1 MKVNGKSH
9 SDPNSWIMEFDIDD
23 IFFIKWAIG
32 HKVCDMEFDHSLLP
46 LKGVD
51 KAQLKTGLELEGRFK
66 IAFEELAKKVMYD
79 GQ

>member
-1 MKVNGKSH
+1 MKVNMK
-9 SDPNSWIMEFDIDD
+9 FDIDD

-46 LKGVD
+46 FEGVE
-51 KAQLKTGLELEGRFK
+51 KAQLKKGIELEGRFK
-66 IAFEELAKKVMYD
+66 RAFEELAEKVMDD